1 MLALRRRGVLSCMA
15 TLVTDTGLLRIT
27 TTDSAL
33 APSVLAV
40 PFGYQLQIIWKNA
53 NVTYRLR

>member
-1 MLALRRRGVLSCMA
+1 MV
-15 TLVTDTGLLRIT
+15 TLVNDTGLLRIT

-40 PFGYQLQIIWKNA
+40 PCGCQSQIIWKNA
-53 NVTYRLR
+53 KVIYCLR